1 MYLIFILK
9 APIAYKLDGFLPAV
23 CTKCDVDHTGGQKF
37 SVYRDGQPVKSTM
50 TLEFMEIRI
59 LTQQNYQAVSPV
71 SNNIGGCRVI
81 SLSQTIGQFMKVTKE
96 TKMGIGEGYLIRR

>member
-1 MYLIFILK
+1 MK
-9 APIAYKLDGFLPAV
+9 APIKYKLDGFLPAV

-71 SNNIGGCRVI
+71 SNKGGDF
-81 SLSQTIGQFMKVTKE
+81 LSQKIHQFMKVKKRRKWGLE
-96 TKMGIGEGYLIRR
+96 KNNLIRRYRNLG